1 MKGLISLLTGALFGI
16 GLCISEMVNPARVIG
31 FLDIAGTWD
40 PSLAFVMGGGLSV
53 MIVANLISRFMSR
66 PLYEEYWRL
75 PTRRK
80 IDSPLIVGSAIF
92 GIGWGVGGFCPGPAI
107 TAIAFSESSMILGVV
122 MYVVG
127 VSLVIV
133 FRNIRGSSGRS
144 RSSAVNAG

>member
-1 MKGLISLLTGALFGI
+1 MKGLISLLTGALFGV

-53 MIVANLISRFMSR
+53 MIFANLISRFMSR

-107 TAIAFSESSMILGVV
+107 TAIAFSDSSMILGVV

-127 VSLVIV
+127 VSLVII
-133 FRNIRGSSGRS
+133 FRNVRGSSGG
-144 RSSAVNAG
+144 SSAVTAS